1 MFLILLGAP
10 GAGKG
15 TQAKLLQ
22 ATYGIPQI
30 STGDMLRAARA
41 SGSELGKRVQAVM
54 DGGGLV
60 SDEIVLA
67 LVEERLTQDDAA
79 GGAIFDG
86 FPRTVAQAEALGQL
100 SGVTIDHVLS
110 IDVPESRLVRRL
122 AGRRTCRSCG
132 AMYHLDFKP
141 TAREGVCDACGG
153 ETYQR
158 ADDNEDS
165 IKNRLSV
172 YHDNTAPLISYYA
185 GKGLLRE
192 IDGVGEL
199 SDVTARIEAVV
210 GARQAKGS

>member
-1 MFLILLGAP
+1 
-10 GAGKG
+10 
-15 TQAKLLQ
+15 
-22 ATYGIPQI
+22 
-30 STGDMLRAARA
+30 
-41 SGSELGKRVQAVM
+41 
-54 DGGGLV
+54 
-60 SDEIVLA
+60 
-67 LVEERLTQDDAA
+67 
-79 GGAIFDG
+79 
-86 FPRTVAQAEALGQL
+86 
-100 SGVTIDHVLS
+100 
-110 IDVPESRLVRRL
+110 
-122 AGRRTCRSCG
+122 
-132 AMYHLDFKP
+132 MYHLDFKP